1 MTTININGSGSS
13 LLWKGI
19 ITGILILAM
28 LIPTVFVMNLVEE
41 RKERQKEVIAEV
53 SSKWADS
60 QVLSGPFLII
70 PYSFQ
75 QKVDAKETVT
85 ITQQLVVL
93 PDQLDAVGSITPQIK
108 RRSIYQVALYQS
120 SLQLQGRFD
129 LKSIIPGAGETIQW
143 KDAILCLGISDTRG
157 IVSQVTGSWN
167 GAPVVFDAGIPDN
180 SLVTRGMSVPID
192 LTAVAAQGAYSFN
205 IPVKLK
211 GSEALQLL
219 PLGKSTTFNI
229 QSPWESPSFIG
240 KFLPEYKP
248 NEKGFNAKWQVLHF
262 NRDFPQVWKN
272 QVFKATE
279 FAFGVSLIQPADNY
293 AKTLRSVKYAILFI
307 GLTFGF
313 FYLLEIM
320 LGRRVHP
327 VQYVLVGLAL
337 VVFYTLLLSL
347 GEILTFNIAYLIA
360 TSATVTLIGLYA
372 KQMFGTWKNGLS
384 IAGFLAGLYT
394 FIYILIQLEDTALLA
409 GSVGLFVLVA
419 VAMHFSRKIDWY
431 GNNAKEVV
439 TE

>member
-1 MTTININGSGSS
+1 MTTININGSGNA
-13 LLWKGI
+13 LLWKGF

-75 QKVDAKETVT
+75 QKIDAKETVT
-85 ITQQLVVL
+85 VTQQLVVL
-93 PDQLDAVGSITPQIK
+93 PEVLDETGTITPQIK
-108 RRSIYQVALYQS
+108 KRSIYQVALYQS
-120 SLQLQGRFD
+120 NLQLQGRFD
-129 LKSIIPGAGETIQW
+129 LKGIAAGAGETILW
-143 KDAILCLGISDTRG
+143 KEAILCLGISDTRG
-157 IVSQVTGSWN
+157 IESQVTGTWS
-167 GAPVVFDAGIPDN
+167 GQPVVFDAGIPAN
-180 SLVTRGMSVPID
+180 NLVSRGMSVPVD
-192 LTAVAAQGAYSFN
+192 LSAPTQQGTYGFN
-205 IPVKLK
+205 IPIKLK
-211 GSEALQLL
+211 GSEALQIL
-219 PLGKSTTFNI
+219 PLGKSTTLNI

-248 NEKGFNAKWQVLHF
+248 NEHGFNAKWQVLHF

-272 QVFKATE
+272 QQFKATE

-337 VVFYTLLLSL
+337 IVFYTLLLSI

-360 TSATVTLIGLYA
+360 TLATVTLIGMYA
-372 KQMFGTWKNGLS
+372 KQMFGTWKNGMT

-409 GSVGLFVLVA
+409 GSIGLFLLVA
-419 VAMHFSRKIDWY
+419 LAMHFSRKIDWY
-431 GNNAKEVV
+431 GSNTKAQAVE
-439 TE
+439 